1 MFLLA
6 LNALTLSTVF
16 GDELCID
23 LEVGDGDFDWNDDE
37 INEESND
44 RVCAYQDGGYD
55 DKVCRNGIKRDPKKG
70 DKACF
75 DFGRETLDEN
85 KSFYIVTEGSDAVWI
100 DRLIAWRFW
109 AKWRHGIIKDWEK
122 EWGSSNE
129 AGWCLSQDP
138 NDYVSWNS
146 DDIAQYV
153 PDNRCYYALRLEP
166 NGDVY
171 GYYDAS
177 VPKICRETKKM
188 NCKQSCP
195 GGWEHVDTTNHGC
208 CSSFTSCGGNMKVC
222 AKDTECRRRTEG
234 GVAALEE
241 GDENWVLL
249 YTPAKDASET
259 ANRLVHAESDLSQ
272 AEG

>member
-6 LNALTLSTVF
+6 LNALTLSTVL

-23 LEVGDGDFDWNDDE
+23 LEVGDADYDWTDDE
-37 INEESND
+37 VNEESND

-55 DKVCRNGIKRDPKKG
+55 DKVCRNGIKRDYRRG
-70 DKACF
+70 DLACF
-75 DFGRETLDEN
+75 DFGRETLDKD

-100 DRLIAWRFW
+100 DRLNAWRF
-109 AKWRHGIIKDWEK
+109 GGFSPEWEK
-122 EWGSSNE
+122 EWGQNDRD
-129 AGWCLSQDP
+129 GWCLSQDA
-138 NDYVSWNS
+138 NDHVGWNN
-146 DDIAQYV
+146 DDRDQHV
-153 PDNRCYYALRLEP
+153 PDDRCYYALRLDS
-166 NGDVY
+166 NGDVW

-177 VPKICRETKKM
+177 EPTICRETKKM
-188 NCKQSCP
+188 DCKQNCP

-208 CSSFTSCGGNMKVC
+208 CSSWSSCGGNMKVC
-222 AKDTECRRRTEG
+222 ANDYECRRRTE
-234 GVAALEE
+234 AFEE

-259 ANRLVHAESDLSQ
+259 ANRLVNAESDLSL